1 MITEK
6 PGKNYVEFKHRHE
19 EEQCLQIGAIH
30 GKINDVARIMSPQG
44 ATGIDQ
50 VPKKYIEIEQAVD
63 VLN

>member
-30 GKINDVARIMSPQG
+30 GKINDVARIMSPKVL
-44 ATGIDQ
+44 Q
-50 VPKKYIEIEQAVD
+50 VSTKC
-63 VLN
+63 LRST